1 MSESV
6 GEVLKVPQKQRSL
19 ILDGLAQTLQQDGY
33 VNQPMSRAT
42 VLNGVTAV
50 ASKVDA
56 DSVDDWQKLGG
67 SVLNMSTSNWN
78 KIKTESLKEVA

>member
-1 MSESV
+1 
-6 GEVLKVPQKQRSL
+6 
-19 ILDGLAQTLQQDGY
+19 
-33 VNQPMSRAT
+33 MSRAT

-67 SVLNMSTSNWN
+67 SVLNMSASNWN